1 MLGWSCLM
9 SDRVEGIC
17 SSGVCMM
24 SCGVRSSER
33 KEDIRLVLEGRNTSA
48 PEGDNNLC
56 SPCKNSPQLSE
67 ESRADTDLSD
77 PSKRMVRQS
86 ILVTVIA
93 LLLLG
98 LAFTFL
104 SIVMTVLNIVHTPVS
119 SILGIDGLI
128 VWNLLAGLLY
138 LLVMMIWGAE
148 YNLKLVGNVGI
159 SDSLRPG
166 PSRLASHSSI
176 GWCCP

>member
-1 MLGWSCLM
+1 
-9 SDRVEGIC
+9 
-17 SSGVCMM
+17 MM
-24 SCGVRSSER
+24 SCGVTSRDR
-33 KEDIRLVLEGRNTSA
+33 KEDIRLVLDRRNTSA
-48 PEGDNNLC
+48 PEGDNKLC

-67 ESRADTDLSD
+67 EERADTDQSD
-77 PSKRMVRQS
+77 PSKRMVRHS
-86 ILVTVIA
+86 ILGTVIA

-128 VWNLLAGLLY
+128 VWNLMAGLLY

-148 YNLKLVGNVGI
+148 YNLKLVENVGV

-166 PSRLASHSSI
+166 NSRLASHSSI
-176 GWCCP
+176 GWCCPLLVCPMFL